1 MQRTTVL
8 LLFGGESSEHDVSLS
23 SARNVYAAMDNSK
36 YDIKICY
43 IDRNGKWWLLD
54 NWQDNLMH
62 HGGVQLAV
70 VPGAKSLVTFP
81 GAQVVRVD
89 MLLPILH
96 GENGHEDGA
105 LQGLARLAH
114 IPVIGCG
121 VGASA
126 VCWDKVYTKQ
136 LLGANGIK
144 VVPYLLHYQGDSV
157 PNFQAIVDELGG
169 IVFVKPSRA
178 GSSIGVSKV
187 RTEDEFISAIQE
199 AHQHSTIALIEQ
211 AINGRELEV
220 AVLGNPPNHTESG
233 VGEIIPGE
241 DFYSYQDKYSLDSKA
256 QVISAAKVDADLSN
270 KLRETAHTAYQL
282 LGCRGLARV
291 DFFVSHEGVV
301 YVNEL
306 NTLPGF
312 TNISQYPKLWQE
324 KGMKYPEL
332 INRIIELAHE

>member
-1 MQRTTVL
+1 
-8 LLFGGESSEHDVSLS
+8 
-23 SARNVYAAMDNSK
+23 
-36 YDIKICY
+36 
-43 IDRNGKWWLLD
+43 
-54 NWQDNLMH
+54 
-62 HGGVQLAV
+62 
-70 VPGAKSLVTFP
+70 
-81 GAQVVRVD
+81 

-105 LQGLARLAH
+105 LQGLASLAH
-114 IPVIGCG
+114 IPTIGCG

-136 LLGANGIK
+136 LLGANDIM
-144 VVPYLLHYQGDSV
+144 VVPYRLHHQGEPVPKFQDVTSV
-157 PNFQAIVDELGG
+157 LGET
-169 IVFVKPSRA
+169 VFVKPTRA

-187 RTEDEFISAIQE
+187 RTEDEFTAAIEE
-199 AHQHSTIALIEQ
+199 AHQHSNIALIEQ
-211 AINGRELEV
+211 AISGRELEV
-220 AVLGNPPNHTESG
+220 AVLGNPPRHTESG

-241 DFYSYQDKYSLDSKA
+241 EFYSYQDKYSPDSKA
-256 QVISAAKVDADLSN
+256 QVISAAEVESDLSER
-270 KLRETAHTAYQL
+270 LREIAHNAYQL

-291 DFFVSHEGVV
+291 DFLVSDDGTI

-332 INRIIELAHE
+332 IDRIIELARE